1 VFGGGDEERAERALA
16 EASGRR
22 RTQLALSA
30 LFYGNIPLLLGLVAT
45 AAAIL
50 MAVVQAAGHPAAAA
64 LLGAGA
70 GAGQGVAARTA
81 QAAVLGC
88 GAALFL
94 AGDVV
99 IRRVLR
105 TGPLRLRVAAAIAAL
120 ATTVVGLAAGLGV
133 QLVLVAAVL
142 IAPLVVEA
150 RPGGGELTPGDA
162 AG

>member
-1 VFGGGDEERAERALA
+1 M
-16 EASGRR
+16 
-22 RTQLALSA
+22 
-30 LFYGNIPLLLGLVAT
+30 VAR
-45 AAAIL
+45 AAIA
-50 MAVVQAAGHPAAAA
+50 AVTRSLTGPVRSTRLITTSP
-64 LLGAGA
+64 
-70 GAGQGVAARTA
+70 ARTG
-81 QAAVLGC
+81 QAAVLGG